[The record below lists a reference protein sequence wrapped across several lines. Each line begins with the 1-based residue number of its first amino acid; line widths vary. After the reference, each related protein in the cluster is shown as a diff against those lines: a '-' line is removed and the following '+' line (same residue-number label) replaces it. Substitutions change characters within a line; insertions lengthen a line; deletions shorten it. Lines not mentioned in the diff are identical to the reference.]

1 LDLGLSRTSSLALS
15 NQRLGQGIRRVDK
28 VIKLEVNKDD
38 VVAIM
43 LLGTDSTSVR
53 IFAINF

>member
-1 LDLGLSRTSSLALS
+1 LGLDLSRTSSLALS